1 MISPLLCP
9 TRPPESVSPL
19 RAKADPGLC
28 HCPEVLFAACELG
41 VFELL
46 AAAPEPLD
54 SAAVSARLGASP
66 RGTELLLDACVS
78 LKLLQAGVSG
88 GKGKRPGS
96 SEEGVFRAHPQ
107 RCSAFFVVVAAFLQ
121 RARVSL
127 LGLVGRPRGLCR

>member
-1 MISPLLCP
+1 MISLLLCL
-9 TRPPESVSPL
+9 TRPPESVSLL
-19 RAKADPGLC
+19 RTKADPGFC

-66 RGTELLLDACVS
+66 QGTELLLDACVS
-78 LKLLQAGVSG
+78 LKLLQADVSG

-96 SEEGVFRAHPQ
+96 LEEGIFRVHPQ
-107 RCSAFFVVVAAFLQ
+107 HSFLPFFFFLLE
-121 RARVSL
+121 RATE
-127 LGLVGRPRGLCR
+127 